1 MHSHKSLTCDE
12 NQECTRHIL
21 PDDRFTFAESLRDVL
36 IPRYIDGYIACE
48 TMTDEYCKRQH
59 ALNRLSFSKRRET
72 QQTHIQS
79 YQNLSTQFLV
89 WCIKLQ
95 RLHIILGEVQ
105 CDRSQGLVTIT
116 QVAEEAHCN
125 VEHHN
130 DYHGCRWNVNIS
142 DGTNATILQNTSMQY
157 THID

>member
-59 ALNRLSFSKRRET
+59 ALNRLSFSKRREI
-72 QQTHIQS
+72 HS
-79 YQNLSTQFLV
+79 KLSKSVYAISGLV
-89 WCIKLQ
+89 YKLQ

-125 VEHHN
+125 VEHDN